1 MSTATDERGSSS
13 GCEALPALWRALGV
27 AAALVGN
34 VAGASAAD
42 LVSTRPH
49 ELVVGASPGEATSRD
64 VDASR
69 CRHARQLPEQE
80 AARVVWQRNIPGGVS
95 GNILVDA
102 QGRIFAAGAGRVTQL
117 AADGALQYSQQAA
130 FSGAVATAMLAD
142 GTRAVLTREG
152 RVQAWTPGG
161 APAFD
166 VELDAPAPS
175 SASALLPLPDGGVL
189 AAVAHWVFEI
199 DATRVVR
206 SYATLPS
213 PVQHALIV
221 AGRALLVDE
230 RGRVYEWDR
239 RSHPRA
245 LGSFSGAVSTAS
257 ADAAWLV
264 ALPAR
269 RSVELMDRS
278 DGSVRELARLDP
290 PGAAPVLG
298 CVEPGRWVVM
308 KYDGS
313 WFTVAADP
321 ALRAPARRAG
331 PDTFS
336 QVELLVDGS
345 GSVAWWASEVP
356 LRLEAASGVGRELAE
371 VRCAVPASLT
381 PALPSRLVAA
391 CSSGTIWLIGPST
404 TPEQSSIAPE
414 Q

>member
-1 MSTATDERGSSS
+1 
-13 GCEALPALWRALGV
+13 
-27 AAALVGN
+27 
-34 VAGASAAD
+34 
-42 LVSTRPH
+42 
-49 ELVVGASPGEATSRD
+49 
-64 VDASR
+64 
-69 CRHARQLPEQE
+69 
-80 AARVVWQRNIPGGVS
+80 VVWQRNIPGGVS
-95 GNILVDA
+95 GNILVDG

-117 AADGALQYSQQAA
+117 AADGALQYSQETA
-130 FSGAVATAMLAD
+130 FSGAVATALLAD

-152 RVQAWTPGG
+152 RVQAWAPGG
-161 APAFD
+161 ARAFD

-175 SASALLPLPDGGVL
+175 SASTLLPLPDGGVL
-189 AAVAHWVFEI
+189 AAVAQWVFEI
-199 DATRVVR
+199 DATRALR
-206 SYATLPS
+206 SHATLPA

-221 AGRALLVDE
+221 AGRVLLVDE

-245 LGSFSGAVSTAS
+245 VGSFSGAVSTAS

-269 RSVELMDRS
+269 HSVELMDRS

-321 ALRAPARRAG
+321 ALRAPAQRAG
-331 PDTFS
+331 RDTFS

-381 PALPSRLVAA
+381 PALSSRLVAA
-391 CSSGTIWLIGPST
+391 CSSGTIWLIGPS
-404 TPEQSSIAPE
+404 SAPE